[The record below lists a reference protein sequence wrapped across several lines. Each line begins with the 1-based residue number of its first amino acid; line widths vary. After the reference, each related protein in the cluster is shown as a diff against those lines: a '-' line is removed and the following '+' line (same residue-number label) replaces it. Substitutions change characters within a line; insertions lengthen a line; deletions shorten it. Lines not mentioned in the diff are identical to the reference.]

1 MTIGYLG
8 AFLGGALSLLSP
20 CSALLLPAFFA
31 YAFADRVRLL
41 ARTGLFYCGLAT
53 TLVPMGLAAGS
64 VGAVLNDH
72 RGLVVTVSGIVVI
85 ALGLAQILGVGF
97 GSGTAQRLSGKIRI
111 SSGISV
117 YLLGTVYGLAGF
129 CAGPLLGS
137 VLTMAMAGS
146 SAGYGGLL
154 LAIYALGMTVPLFVI
169 AALWD
174 TFDLGRRS
182 WLRGREL
189 RLGPL
194 RVHSTTLIS
203 GLLFL
208 AIGVLFLLTDGTGT
222 LGGLFGMDAQYAA
235 QTWVQQVSGLVSDVA
250 VVIPVALVVLAV
262 TAWLLFR
269 RRPTRG
275 AETQPGTGNQSG
287 TGAPSGT
294 GAQRGTGDPSGTGAQ
309 RGEE

>member
-1 MTIGYLG
+1 MSVGYLG
-8 AFLGGALSLLSP
+8 AFLGGVLSLLSP

-31 YAFADRVRLL
+31 YAFAGRVRLL

-72 RGLVVTVSGIVVI
+72 RGVVVTISGIVVI
-85 ALGLAQILGVGF
+85 ALGLAQIFGFGF
-97 GSGTAQRLSGKIRI
+97 GSGAAQRLSAKIRI

-194 RVHSTTLIS
+194 RVHSTTLAS
-203 GLLFL
+203 GLLFVL
-208 AIGVLFLLTDGTGT
+208 IGVLFLVTDGTGT
-222 LGGLFGMDAQYAA
+222 LGGLLGTDAQYSA
-235 QTWVQQVSGLVSDVA
+235 QTWVQRVSGLVSDVA
-250 VVIPVALVVLAV
+250 VLIPIAVVVLAA

-269 RRPTRG
+269 RRPARG
-275 AETQPGTGNQSG
+275 AETQRGTGTQRG
-287 TGAPSGT
+287 TET
-294 GAQRGTGDPSGTGAQ
+294 QRGTGTR